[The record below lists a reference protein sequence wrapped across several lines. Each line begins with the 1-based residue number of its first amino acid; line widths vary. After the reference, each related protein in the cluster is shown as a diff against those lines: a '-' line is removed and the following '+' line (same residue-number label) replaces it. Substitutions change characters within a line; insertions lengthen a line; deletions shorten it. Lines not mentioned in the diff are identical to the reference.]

1 MNKRWFSLGLLI
13 SASSCDGNVKHKL
26 WFSKMGR
33 GGFLSDLFSKRG
45 TGCLFRVLISRRC
58 GVSTI
63 LYAFFSPA
71 LVGLV
76 SLF

>member
-1 MNKRWFSLGLLI
+1 MGLLI

-45 TGCLFRVLISRRC
+45 TGLFS
-58 GVSTI
+58 VSGFTTVWG
-63 LYAFFSPA
+63 LHNFMVFSLPA